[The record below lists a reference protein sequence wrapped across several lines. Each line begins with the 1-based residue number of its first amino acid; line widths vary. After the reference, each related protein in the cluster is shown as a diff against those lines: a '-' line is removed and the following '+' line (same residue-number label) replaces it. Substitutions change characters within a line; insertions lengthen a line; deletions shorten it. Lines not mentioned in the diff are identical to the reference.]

1 MGDSVMALFRKEK
14 RYVSGEVLLQALAE
28 ANTISVDQ
36 ALELPL
42 FDACLNFISGTVAGL
57 EFKLYKETDG
67 EVTEIRNDVR
77 VKRLNDDT
85 KDVLSGYE
93 LKRAMVRDYFLYGN
107 GYTYRDMYR
116 NEVRRLVY
124 IPCLEATGM
133 PGTDVFHK
141 DIKVFVQGIEKREWE
156 FIKLLRNT
164 QDGWN
169 GEGLVES
176 KANLLAGAY
185 ALQLL
190 SGILMRTGG
199 VKRGVL
205 SSENKLTEDQMN
217 ELKRR
222 FADLYSNKQNG
233 FIVLN
238 KGLQFKETSNNA
250 VELQLSE
257 NRKNYDDQICSLFG
271 MSREFFN
278 GKMTE
283 DEAINTIKTAV
294 MPVVVAFEAAL
305 NQGLLLDKEK
315 NQGFYWM
322 ADTKTLLRASMLSRY
337 RAYTEAVKAGWITK
351 NEIRYEEDYNA
362 IEGLDVISGS
372 LGEVI
377 YDVEGK
383 QYFTPNMNAI
393 NQKNEG
399 GVISAD
405 RDQG

>member
-1 MGDSVMALFRKEK
+1 
-14 RYVSGEVLLQALAE
+14 
-28 ANTISVDQ
+28 
-36 ALELPL
+36 
-42 FDACLNFISGTVAGL
+42 
-57 EFKLYKETDG
+57 
-67 EVTEIRNDVR
+67 
-77 VKRLNDDT
+77 
-85 KDVLSGYE
+85 
-93 LKRAMVRDYFLYGN
+93 
-107 GYTYRDMYR
+107 
-116 NEVRRLVY
+116 
-124 IPCLEATGM
+124 
-133 PGTDVFHK
+133 
-141 DIKVFVQGIEKREWE
+141 
-156 FIKLLRNT
+156 
-164 QDGWN
+164 
-169 GEGLVES
+169 
-176 KANLLAGAY
+176 
-185 ALQLL
+185 
-190 SGILMRTGG
+190 MRTGG

-205 SSENKLTEDQMN
+205 SSENKLTEPQMT
-217 ELKRR
+217 ELKNR

-271 MSREFFN
+271 MSREFFS

-362 IEGLDVISGS
+362 IDGLDVMSGS

-377 YDVEGK
+377 YDVKAK